1 MFLHCLL
8 VPQDWAVGNRKN
20 GRGVE
25 RKERRREEGEG
36 REKGGERKSMKKK
49 IGDCFF

>member
-20 GRGVE
+20 GRGGERKGRGE
-25 RKERRREEGEG
+25 RKERRREEEHE
-36 REKGGERKSMKKK
+36 EKDWRL
-49 IGDCFF
+49 FFLT